1 MTEPYYQVD
10 FNAVGC
16 KFEILINDLS
26 LLSLTINSQAS
37 TLIPLNSGIFKTGQ
51 QKLEIKIYPLE
62 GQEFLHPQAAF
73 SYEIKIYDVKFGFEL
88 KDTLEGYKIPAVDV
102 SKKLRSL
109 EHVQSFHAE
118 VPYVTDTWQKGQIL
132 ADVDDL
138 NEKLKRAYSK
148 IAMLIRNKEYDRL
161 KIEFANRE
169 RTMATSMYLSREDS
183 DARLNSLIE
192 DIEAGFEVMPVHPTA
207 VMIISG
213 NGKLAAYKKLNGEPA
228 FGLLNQKTGEE
239 LLLDLA
245 FYVPQGKTEFELI

>member
-10 FNAVGC
+10 FIAVGC

-88 KDTLEGYKIPAVDV
+88 KDTLGGDKFPAVGV

-109 EHVQSFHAE
+109 EHVQNFHAE

-132 ADVDDL
+132 ADVKDL
-138 NEKLKRAYSK
+138 NDKLKRAYSK
-148 IAMLIRNKEYDRL
+148 IAMLIRNKEYERL
-161 KIEFANRE
+161 KMEFANRE
-169 RTMATSMYLSREDS
+169 QTMATAMYLSKEDS
-183 DARLNSLIE
+183 DARLSSLIE
-192 DIEAGFEVMPVHPTA
+192 DIEAGFEAMPVHPTA
-207 VMIISG
+207 VMRIFGS
-213 NGKLAAYKKLNGEPA
+213 GKLAAYKKLNGEPA
-228 FGLLNQKTGEE
+228 FGLLNHKTGEE

-245 FYVPQGKTEFELI
+245 FYVPQGSTEFELI

>member
-1 MTEPYYQVD
+1 M
-10 FNAVGC
+10 
-16 KFEILINDLS
+16 
-26 LLSLTINSQAS
+26 
-37 TLIPLNSGIFKTGQ
+37 
-51 QKLEIKIYPLE
+51 
-62 GQEFLHPQAAF
+62 
-73 SYEIKIYDVKFGFEL
+73 
-88 KDTLEGYKIPAVDV
+88 
-102 SKKLRSL
+102 
-109 EHVQSFHAE
+109 EHVQNFHAE
-118 VPYVTDTWQKGQIL
+118 VPYVTDTWQQGQLL

-148 IAMLIRNKEYDRL
+148 IAVLIRNKEYDRL
-161 KIEFANRE
+161 KMEFANRE
-169 RTMATSMYLSREDS
+169 QTMATSMYLSREDS

-228 FGLLNQKTGEE
+228 FGLLNHKTGEE